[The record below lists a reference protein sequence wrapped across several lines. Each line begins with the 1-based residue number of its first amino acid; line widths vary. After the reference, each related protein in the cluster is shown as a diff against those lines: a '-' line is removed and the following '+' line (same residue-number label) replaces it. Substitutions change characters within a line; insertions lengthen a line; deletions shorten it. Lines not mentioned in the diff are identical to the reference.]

1 MHAHDPQF
9 SRALEL
15 VEHVH
20 RLTAA
25 QARAVLETIPEEHR
39 RTDDRVLA
47 RLSGRASGA
56 TDHDRL
62 AAALLVN
69 ARACGGRRVDVLL
82 ELQADVAGLDLR
94 A

>member
-9 SRALEL
+9 VHTLEL

-20 RLTAA
+20 RLTPA
-25 QARAVLETIPEEHR
+25 QARAVLATIPDEHHL
-39 RTDDRVLA
+39 TDDRVLE
-47 RLSGRASGA
+47 RLSGRRA

-69 ARACGGRRVDVLL
+69 ARACKRDVAVLL
-82 ELQADVAGLDLR
+82 ELQADAAGLHCP

>member
-1 MHAHDPQF
+1 M
-9 SRALEL
+9 
-15 VEHVH
+15 
-20 RLTAA
+20 
-25 QARAVLETIPEEHR
+25 
-39 RTDDRVLA
+39 LA

-69 ARACGGRRVDVLL
+69 ARACAGRRVDVLL

>member
-1 MHAHDPQF
+1 MHAHAPNF
-9 SRALEL
+9 AHTLEL

-25 QARAVLETIPEEHR
+25 QARAVLRTIPDEHR
-39 RTDDRVLA
+39 LTNDRALERRT
-47 RLSGRASGA
+47 GRRA

-62 AAALLVN
+62 AAALVEN
-69 ARACGGRRVDVLL
+69 ARAAGRSPALVL
-82 ELQADVAGLDLR
+82 ELQADLVGLHLP